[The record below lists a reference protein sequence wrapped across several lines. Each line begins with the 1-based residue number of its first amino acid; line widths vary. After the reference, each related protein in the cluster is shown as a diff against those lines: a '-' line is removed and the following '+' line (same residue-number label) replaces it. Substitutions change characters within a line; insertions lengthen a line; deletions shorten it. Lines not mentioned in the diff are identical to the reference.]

1 MIRIDRK
8 PQGSLTAAVV
18 LASLAITAVVA
29 PAIAPAKPDPKP
41 DPGVKLRAI
50 LKGKNEVPGPGDPTG
65 TGKVGLV
72 LNAKKARVCFTLSV
86 SDLAPITAGFIVEG
100 GRDEVGEV
108 TLRLFKDAGGLDGDG
123 SFDQRCLRKVD
134 KKLIRSIASEPDR
147 YFVNIRNNEY
157 PDGAVRGPLKPK

>member
-1 MIRIDRK
+1 MHRK
-8 PQGSLTAAVV
+8 PQGSLAATVA
-18 LASLAITAVVA
+18 LAVLAITAVVA
-29 PAIAPAKPDPKP
+29 PTIAPAEP

-86 SDLAPITAGFIVEG
+86 SELAPITAGFIFEG
-100 GRDEVGEV
+100 GSDEVGEV
-108 TLRLFKDAGGLDGDG
+108 TLRLFKDAAGLDGDG
-123 SFDQRCLRKVD
+123 NFDQRCLRKVD

-157 PDGAVRGPLKPK
+157 PDGAVRGPLKPR